1 MSDNDGTITL
11 TNIAVPPSDFASKAA
26 RRELTQMLAN
36 RPAYYDA
43 IEAGD
48 THPQVRVV
56 EVDGPFRLDD
66 QGEIICL
73 NCEDRPE
80 DEKS

>member
-1 MSDNDGTITL
+1 MERARFTLPEKCGCGACGTVT
-11 TNIAVPPSDFASKAA
+11 F
-26 RRELTQMLAN
+26 EQG
-36 RPAYYDA
+36 DA
-43 IEAGD
+43 TEAGD

>member
-1 MSDNDGTITL
+1 MERARFTLPEKCGCGACGTVT
-11 TNIAVPPSDFASKAA
+11 F
-26 RRELTQMLAN
+26 EQG
-36 RPAYYDA
+36 DA

-48 THPQVRVV
+48 AHPQVRVV

>member
-1 MSDNDGTITL
+1 MERARFTLPEKCGCGACGTVTFEQGDVIG
-11 TNIAVPPSDFASKAA
+11 
-26 RRELTQMLAN
+26 
-36 RPAYYDA
+36 
-43 IEAGD
+43 AGD